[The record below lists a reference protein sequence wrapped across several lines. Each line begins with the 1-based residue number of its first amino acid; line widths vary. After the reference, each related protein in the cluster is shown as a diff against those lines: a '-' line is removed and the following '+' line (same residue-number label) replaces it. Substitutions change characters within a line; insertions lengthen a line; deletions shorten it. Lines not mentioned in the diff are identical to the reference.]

1 MPRKAKGTTFVSDG
15 STYASVTIGPK
26 KRLARALGFVPT
38 DKEEVGLSWAQTLQ
52 ELVDTLREAGRDGEV
67 VAKVD
72 LAIQVGRDDPKSG
85 LARVRTGIT
94 KLRAIDAPARIASA
108 PTGRVTV
115 KSFGQRWTTG
125 ELHVEYPDHIPQKKS
140 ADKDKQILERWV
152 YPVVGHV
159 ALSAFKLRDAQ
170 EVLRRVPRELSSA
183 TRRHVAQAM
192 VRLCNL
198 AVYPCELIAVSPLP
212 KGFLPKVR
220 TRPGAYLYPTED
232 RALLSCAGTAR
243 RPGVPLVNRLLYGFL
258 AREGMRREEALAMT
272 WSDLDLTRG
281 AVRLDANKTDDPRA
295 WALDAGVTQALE
307 WWRKKNKTAPAGAR
321 VFGDVADPHH
331 LAAALQQHL
340 KEAGVDRAELYE
352 HTERRRRVNVHALRA
367 TFVTLSLANGR
378 SEAWVQDR
386 TGHRSSVMV
395 NRYRRVARTA
405 AELGLGALTPLHRAI
420 PEIRANR
427 ARRTEKRSAP

>member
-15 STYASVTIGPK
+15 SAYASVTIGPK
-26 KRLARALGFVPT
+26 KRLARALPFVPV
-38 DKEEVGLSWAQTLQ
+38 DKREAALAWAQTLQ
-52 ELVDTLREAGRDGEV
+52 ELVDALREAGRDGEAA
-67 VAKVD
+67 AKVD
-72 LAIQVGRDDPKSG
+72 VAIQVGRDDPKAG
-85 LARVRTGIT
+85 LARVRAGIS
-94 KLRAIDAPARIASA
+94 KLRALDAPARIAAA
-108 PTGRVTV
+108 PKGKVTV
-115 KSFGQRWTTG
+115 KAFGHRWTTG
-125 ELHVEYPDHIPQKKS
+125 ELQVEYPDHIPKKKS
-140 ADKDKQILERWV
+140 AHKDKQILERWV
-152 YPVVGHV
+152 YPVVGHL
-159 ALSAFKLRDAQ
+159 ALSAFTLRDAQ

-198 AVYPCELIAVSPLP
+198 AVYPCQLIPTSPLP

-232 RALLSCAGTAR
+232 RALLACAGTAR
-243 RPGVPLVNRLLYGFL
+243 RNGVPLVNRLLYGFL

-272 WSDLDLTRG
+272 WADLDLTRG
-281 AVRLDANKTDDPRA
+281 AVRLDSNKTDDPRA
-295 WALDAGVTQALE
+295 WALDRGVAKALE
-307 WWRKKNKTAPAGAR
+307 WWRKENKTAPAEAR
-321 VFGDVADPHH
+321 VFGEIADTHH

-340 KEAGVDRAELYE
+340 REAGIDRAELYE

-367 TFVTLSLANGR
+367 TFVTLSLANGK

-405 AELGLGALTPLHRAI
+405 SELGLGALAPLDKAI
-420 PEIRANR
+420 PEIRASHAGR
-427 ARRTEKRSAP
+427 AGGRSDR